1 MILLLY
7 PNISA
12 ILVFVDKDFKSD
24 NNSQWDGFF
33 FPFTEK
39 SKQTQCDPSIAFFI
53 ALGDSQMLPT
63 DTIHEIHISCSKGK
77 KNLYVLSN
85 TL

>member
-24 NNSQWDGFF
+24 SNSQCDGFF
-33 FPFTEK
+33 SPFTEK
-39 SKQTQCDPSIAFFI
+39 SKKTPHCDPSIVFFI
-53 ALGDSQMLPT
+53 ALEDSQMLPT
-63 DTIHEIHISCSKGK
+63 YSWDSYIMFKKGK
-77 KNLYVLSN
+77 KTQCSQ
-85 TL
+85 

>member
-7 PNISA
+7 PNIPA

-24 NNSQWDGFF
+24 SNSQWDGFF
-33 FPFTEK
+33 PPSLK
-39 SKQTQCDPSIAFFI
+39 IKKKTQCDPGIVFFI
-53 ALGDSQMLPT
+53 ALGDSQTLPT
-63 DTIHEIHISCSKGK
+63 DAIHEIHISCSKGGK
-77 KNLYVLSN
+77 TLYVPSN

>member
-24 NNSQWDGFF
+24 SNSQQDGFF
-33 FPFTEK
+33 SPFTENLK
-39 SKQTQCDPSIAFFI
+39 KTQCDCSIVFFI

-63 DTIHEIHISCSKGK
+63 DTIHEIHISCSKGG
-77 KNLYVLSN
+77 KNLYVPSSRL
-85 TL
+85 

>member
-24 NNSQWDGFF
+24 SNSQCDGFF
-33 FPFTEK
+33 SPFTEK
-39 SKQTQCDPSIAFFI
+39 SKKTPQCDPSIVFFI
-53 ALGDSQMLPT
+53 ALEDSQMLPT
-63 DTIHEIHISCSKGK
+63 DTIHEIHISKGGK
-77 KNLYVLSN
+77 KPQCSQ
-85 TL
+85 